1 MTTKRGGVVL
11 GPRVKGRCRWCGE
24 PVANGRRSWCS
35 PACVEDFR
43 IRAWPGYVR
52 RPLAERDRGV
62 CGSCGWDTKKFRR
75 IMMWAADGLSP
86 REGCGRYPW
95 AQSLRPVADL
105 LHQVGIDWHRQTFWD
120 ADHMVPVEDG
130 GGACGL
136 DNYQTLCIPCHKSK
150 TAEQAAQKAK
160 RRQRQGV

>member
-1 MTTKRGGVVL
+1 
-11 GPRVKGRCRWCGE
+11 
-24 PVANGRRSWCS
+24 
-35 PACVEDFR
+35 
-43 IRAWPGYVR
+43 
-52 RPLAERDRGV
+52 
-62 CGSCGWDTKKFRR
+62 
-75 IMMWAADGLSP
+75 
-86 REGCGRYPW
+86 
-95 AQSLRPVADL
+95 VADL